1 MSNEIKSSEIK
12 GQFAVELSEDELD
25 TVAGGFSLVLGNGQ
39 SLTNDSLSQF
49 QQKTTIVSGGTV
61 AGPGGAGTTFSAG
74 LQDISSLSNQVLGIG
89 N

>member
-1 MSNEIKSSEIK
+1 MSNEIKNQMAI
-12 GQFAVELSEDELD
+12 ELSDSELD

-74 LQDISSLSNQVLGIG
+74 LQDISSLSNQILGVD